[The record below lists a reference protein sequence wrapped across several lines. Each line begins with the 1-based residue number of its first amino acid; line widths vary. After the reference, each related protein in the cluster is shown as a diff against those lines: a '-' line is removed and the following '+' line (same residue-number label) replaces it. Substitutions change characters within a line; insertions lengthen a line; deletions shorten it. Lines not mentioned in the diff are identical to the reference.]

1 MLYDIEVRPGPNTGF
16 FQYYV
21 ETVEAAT
28 SHDAESRVQR
38 ANPGCIVRCC
48 RSYNDDGE
56 ESSSDGGFDGAGI
69 LMLAV
74 IVFAIA
80 AWKYILIFGGIALV
94 IWLLI
99 RFANDN

>member
-1 MLYDIEVRPGPNTGF
+1 MATWRAQCWLGSEVGYQDLEVQANTWNGAKS
-16 FQYYV
+16 QLERVYG
-21 ETVEAAT
+21 
-28 SHDAESRVQR
+28 AEQIINLHEVS
-38 ANPGCIVRCC
+38 
-48 RSYNDDGE
+48 DDGDY
-56 ESSSDGGFDGAGI
+56 SSGGGFNGAGM
-69 LMLAV
+69 LVLAV